1 VLRADRAFGL
11 LVLLALVSSAIL
23 LGLLAALAPRIAL
36 LTERGAED
44 AADLVAIPILVLATV
59 GIGLG
64 LSSLFR
70 QFYATLRLIR
80 SLLARRVAMPVRVRD
95 AARGLGLD
103 GRIDVVLDRRP
114 FSFCYWFLR
123 PRICLST
130 ALVGRLDADELRAV
144 LFHERYHLRHRDPLR
159 LVVARYFAAGLY
171 VVPVV
176 EDLVEHFVLE
186 KELEADQDAVAAMG
200 TVAPLARAL
209 DRLLPDA
216 DDVSL
221 GLLVPVGSLSVTEAR
236 IDHLVEGRPLP
247 VMIPASRVA
256 LSFGALAAAAVLTA
270 VQAPTALDRLP
281 SLLAVPGLLLAPAS
295 MLFVAAVSGGAQQ
308 VRLVVHR

>member
-1 VLRADRAFGL
+1 MLRADRAFGL
-11 LVLLALVSSAIL
+11 LVLLAIVSSAIL
-23 LGLLAALAPRIAL
+23 IALLAALAPRVAL
-36 LTERGAED
+36 LAERGAAD
-44 AADLVAIPILVLATV
+44 AADLVAIPLLILATV

-80 SLLARRVAMPVRVRD
+80 SLLARRIAVPANVRG
-95 AARGLGLD
+95 AARGLGIDARL
-103 GRIDVVLDRRP
+103 DVVLDRRP
-114 FSFCYWFLR
+114 FSFCYWFVR

-130 ALVGRLDADELRAV
+130 ALVRRLDEEELRAV
-144 LFHERYHLRHRDPLR
+144 LLHERYHLRHRDPLR
-159 LVVARYFAAGLY
+159 LVIARYFAAGLY

-176 EDLVEHFVLE
+176 EDLVEHFTLE

-200 TVAPLARAL
+200 TIVPLARAL

-216 DDVSL
+216 DAVSL

-236 IDHLVEGRPLP
+236 IDHLVEGRPLA
-247 VMIPASRVA
+247 VAIPASRVA
-256 LSFGALAAAAVLTA
+256 LSFGALAAAAVLTV

-295 MLFVAAVSGGAQQ
+295 MLFVAAVNGGAQQ